1 MNEGEKLSGAARCA
15 ILLYALG
22 VERATSILRRIEPQE
37 AARINEAARQLKLVD
52 EKQMR
57 QVLQSFLEMLGK
69 PQLLPGESA
78 EFMRSVLER
87 AGTDVRPLRPAENA
101 GICPEADVDS
111 LIRLLGKEHPQT
123 LAVVLANLDS
133 KRGAKLLEALPL
145 SKRVDVMRRLAQLKQ
160 VPARMVQ
167 RVEDTL
173 QDQLRQLSA
182 SGPKRKVDGVELA
195 ANLLKRMN
203 REGSQAV
210 LDEMAK
216 DNAELSTS
224 VRRRMFT
231 FEDLVQMDDRGLRNL
246 MKEIDSQV
254 LAKALKVAD
263 EATQQVFFRNMS
275 QRAAAMLQEDIEVLP
290 PMRVAEIEEARSA
303 IVEVAT
309 RLINEGKAMIMGA
322 EGE

>member
-1 MNEGEKLSGAARCA
+1 VNEGEKLSGAARCA